1 MTYDSYMYVFYGG
14 AGLALI
20 FLLVS
25 IILFIVLKIPSVIG
39 NLSGATAK
47 KAIENIR
54 KQNEMGSVHLSES
67 DISHK
72 ERASVKDKK
81 NQHEAVAVSR
91 NHDSY
96 SSKFSTTKI
105 GTTEQLSI
113 EAKKSYE
120 TSLLENGSMN
130 ETTVLDKE
138 EYGETTVLQ
147 QSDSDLFSIEYEIML
162 IHTNEFI

>member
-1 MTYDSYMYVFYGG
+1 M
-14 AGLALI
+14 
-20 FLLVS
+20 
-25 IILFIVLKIPSVIG
+25 
-39 NLSGATAK
+39 
-47 KAIENIR
+47 ENTI
-54 KQNEMGSVHLSES
+54 
-67 DISHK
+67 
-72 ERASVKDKK
+72 
-81 NQHEAVAVSR
+81 VSR
-91 NHDSY
+91 
-96 SSKFSTTKI
+96 FSTTKI